1 MFVASLEAT
10 SGSEAKKKKDRV
22 TGSDIKNICEKIS
35 SEETLKNVL
44 ILKVLF

>member
-10 SGSEAKKKKDRV
+10 SGSEAKKKDRV
-22 TGSDIKNICEKIS
+22 TGSVIKNICEKIS